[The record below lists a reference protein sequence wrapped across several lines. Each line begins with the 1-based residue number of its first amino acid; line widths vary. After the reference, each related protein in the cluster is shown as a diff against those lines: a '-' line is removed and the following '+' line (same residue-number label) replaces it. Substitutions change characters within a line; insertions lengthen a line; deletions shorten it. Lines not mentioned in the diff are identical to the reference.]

1 MSKMTFGNI
10 KSLMEK
16 NLLESYKDEKEFKK
30 TLREFKHNVLN
41 NKSMSKAYALYDQLS
56 SPQGLNEHDAKDFLE
71 EGLSLLQKVL
81 PSIKLPKN
89 AYESVNNNYVDIDTL
104 LYSQKTD
111 LMERINIKKNIVSI
125 LTLKIETVKE
135 SINIP
140 IKSMVNI
147 ANQTLRNYL
156 DTLDENSK
164 KEFIQ
169 IVSEDTKTLEG
180 KFEIIRESA
189 ITKLQARME
198 TENETEIKSRISE
211 TINKLKDEKFDQM
224 NFLRLKNLEGSI

>member
-1 MSKMTFGNI
+1 MTFGNI

-16 NLLESYKDEKEFKK
+16 NLLESYKDEKDFKK
-30 TLREFKHNVLN
+30 RLREFKHNVLS

-56 SPQGLNEHDAKDFLE
+56 SPQGLNEHDAKEFLE

-81 PSIKLPKN
+81 PSIKLPKSVS
-89 AYESVNNNYVDIDTL
+89 ESVKNNYADIDTL

-111 LMERINIKKNIVSI
+111 LMERIQAKKNIVSI
-125 LTLKIETVKE
+125 LTAKAETVKE

-140 IKSMVNI
+140 IKSMVSI
-147 ANQTLRNYL
+147 ANQTLKNYL

-180 KFEIIRESA
+180 KFEVIRESA

-198 TENETEIKSRISE
+198 TEDESEIKSRISE

-224 NFLRLKNLEGSI
+224 NFLRLKNLEESI

>member
-1 MSKMTFGNI
+1 MTFGNI